1 MEPVVKVG
9 DGAHGD
15 VPGPEGLQ
23 RLEAVLQGDVG
34 SGRVIEAVEL
44 RGSRAYLLII
54 IIRTKDI
61 FEGVLNFSY
70 KTSTNGDINIP

>member
-1 MEPVVKVG
+1 METVVKVG

-23 RLEAVLQGDVG
+23 GLEAVLQGEVG

-44 RGSRAYLLII
+44 RGSRAYLLVI

-61 FEGVLNFSY
+61 FEGVLNFS
-70 KTSTNGDINIP
+70 